1 MQSLYVQL
9 NCINISEAVKPNQI
23 YAMLISY
30 KKEQQGVV
38 QGTDIP
44 NLKST
49 RCYHCLFSHS
59 SRTGQ

>member
-30 KKEQQGVV
+30 KKEQQGV

-44 NLKST
+44 NLKSP

-59 SRTGQ
+59 SRIDQ